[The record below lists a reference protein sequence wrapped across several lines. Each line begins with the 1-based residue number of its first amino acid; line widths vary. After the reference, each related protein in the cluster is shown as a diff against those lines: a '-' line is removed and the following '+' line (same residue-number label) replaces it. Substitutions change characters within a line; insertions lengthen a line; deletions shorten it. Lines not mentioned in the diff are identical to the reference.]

1 MYDELIILYHAL
13 LFLLLPMT
21 AVAQDI
27 RREQEVTVHT
37 ELPDTSNY
45 SDPSIRQDMEEW
57 LSKMPTVIAP
67 NESHILDPIEP
78 DFLGKMA
85 LKDKP
90 NFLEPDW
97 EGIMITSKT
106 AETNHQLEHW
116 GKWLAGQSQVQ
127 AGGAMTI
134 GIDLGTIIQPAL
146 KKLLKKLNIKSK
158 RQRQREKLEKILEE
172 Y

>member
-1 MYDELIILYHAL
+1 MHNEFGMMILALCII
-13 LFLLLPMT
+13 PVT
-21 AVAQDI
+21 SDAQDV
-27 RREQEVTVHT
+27 RRNGEVTMHT

-45 SDPSIRQDMEEW
+45 SDPSIRQNMEEW
-57 LSKMPTVIAP
+57 LSRMPTVVAP

-78 DFLGKMA
+78 DFIGKAA

-90 NFLEPDW
+90 NILEPDW
-97 EGIMITSKT
+97 KGIMTVSHST
-106 AETNHQLEHW
+106 ATNYQLEQQ
-116 GKWLAGQSQVQ
+116 GKWLAAQSQVQ

-134 GIDLGTIIQPAL
+134 GIDLGTIIQPAI

-158 RQRQREKLEKILEE
+158 RLRRRERLEQILEE